1 LRLPSTQ
8 SAHQAFLATHEVLHP
23 VPQGGAE
30 DGAEDG
36 AAIPTVPELTSY
48 SSVALLDPRFELFWS
63 VNSSDATIHVAA
75 RAQTAGW
82 LAIGIS
88 EIGSMVGSDAL
99 VAWVAE
105 TEGRVYA
112 TDRFIFDK
120 SGPALD
126 AQQDWHVLGGSQAT
140 NQSTGDTWTTVHAWR
155 KLDTGDCND
164 RPIVPGKLHNL
175 IWAIGSTDDVSYHGS
190 TRGGSSLLL
199 APAPGPSIL
208 SPPPPSSSSSAA
220 AIAAEADAAGR
231 RPRSQGVLA
240 GPQQQQQQESM
251 LKFTVSGYRVP
262 TNHTTYQ
269 CKVVDV
275 PLKVKTHAV
284 EWGAVLNSTHISAVH
299 HAFLYG
305 CKPEEYASLPP
316 VGLGFDCMYK
326 TPCSTFVAVWAWG
339 GRPFTFPDNV
349 GYPIGPSY
357 FTKFVLE
364 MHYTNP
370 EAIDDII
377 DSSGIYLKLA
387 PAPTLMDASIMKVGL
402 VDHRALIRIPPG
414 MPSWTQAGSCPS
426 ECTASVFK
434 NESVKL
440 IGSILHQHNIGR
452 QMYTEVIRG
461 GSEVATINRIDYYD
475 FASQQTVPVLPEFEL
490 LPGDELRTTCVW
502 DSTARET
509 ETKGGLAA
517 EDEMC
522 VDYLVYYPAR
532 HGQDMHSCY
541 EVCASDNNGT
551 LTMDPTSPNL
561 STFHVCG
568 SGSNSLIPSNQRCT
582 IDFGANKPLSVV
594 NGCPTQTQASLAGI
608 PPEAISAPLDSP
620 PPSPPAAALS
630 PPAPASPSPPTAL
643 PSPPANSPATT
654 ISPPATALSVPAA
667 AAAAASPPDATGKA
681 APATV
686 SNVLTTAVMALLYSF
701 LALLF

>member
-1 LRLPSTQ
+1 
-8 SAHQAFLATHEVLHP
+8 
-23 VPQGGAE
+23 
-30 DGAEDG
+30 
-36 AAIPTVPELTSY
+36 
-48 SSVALLDPRFELFWS
+48 LDPRFELFWS

-190 TRGGSSLLL
+190 T
-199 APAPGPSIL
+199 P
-208 SPPPPSSSSSAA
+208 
-220 AIAAEADAAGR
+220 EADAAGR

-339 GRPFTFPDNV
+339 GRPFTFPDN
-349 GYPIGPSY
+349 
-357 FTKFVLE
+357 

-551 LTMDPTSPNL
+551 LTMDPPAPTSPPSTSVARAATASFPPTSGARSTLGQISPCL
-561 STFHVCG
+561 SSTAAPHRPRRRWQAFH
-568 SGSNSLIPSNQRCT
+568 LRPYLHRWTPPSFPTCCC
-582 IDFGANKPLSVV
+582 PLSS
-594 NGCPTQTQASLAGI
+594 CPCL
-608 PPEAISAPLDSP
+608 PISPHCP
-620 PPSPPAAALS
+620 
-630 PPAPASPSPPTAL
+630 

-667 AAAAASPPDATGKA
+667 AAAAASPPMPLGRLPQQQSAMSSLQRLWLCCTPSSPFSSKWR
-681 APATV
+681 P
-686 SNVLTTAVMALLYSF
+686 MRPK
-701 LALLF
+701 